1 MRTGPGTTELREFP
15 LPDIP
20 GDGALLKVEVAGICG
35 TDVKMYARPPFTAPV
50 IMGHE
55 NVGVIARAGRA
66 FTERQ
71 GVREG
76 DRVFVEHYVGCMNC
90 EWCRI
95 GEYRHCALTDWR
107 VNPDARRYGYTTSDN
122 PYHLWGGFAQY
133 MFLPWNAVLHR
144 VPAGVSAELAGI
156 ATPLSNGIEWALFSA
171 GVGYDSTVLIQ
182 GPGQQGLSQ
191 TVACKQAGASLII
204 VTGTG
209 RDAARLELAKRL
221 GADEVIDVQAEDT
234 LTRIM
239 DITGGNGVDIVL
251 DCTAGAGTGPVLLGI
266 DALKRREGTLLIQGE
281 RPPSPAS
288 RSRRSRRR
296 PSRSRAPAGTVSAP
310 ASWPSASW
318 RPAGSRCRN
327 WPPTGSRWATPIRL
341 SVRSAVKPGKMWC
354 TYRCCRGRTDMPT
367 VVRNIP
373 RAGRAVADAFAEF
386 GVATTHEAQGR
397 TGLLAPYLTPI
408 YPGAR
413 ISGTAVTVSVP
424 PGDNWMIH
432 VAVEQCRD
440 GDVLVVTRCTRGW
453 PSSTCRP

>member
-1 MRTGPGTTELREFP
+1 MGEQVRAAVRTGPGSTELREFP
-15 LPDIP
+15 MPDIP

-35 TDVKMYARPPFTAPV
+35 TDVKMYAKPPHPAPV

-107 VNPDARRYGYTTSDN
+107 VNPSARRYGYTTSDN
-122 PYHLWGGFAQY
+122 PFHLWGGFAQY

-156 ATPLSNGIEWALFSA
+156 ATPLSNGIEWALFGA
-171 GVGYDSTVLIQ
+171 GVGYDSSVLIQ

-221 GADEVIDVQAEDT
+221 GADEVIDVQAEHA

-281 RPPSPAS
+281 LAAFPDFPVKKITDKAITIKSARGHSF
-288 RSRRSRRR
+288 
-296 PSRSRAPAGTVSAP
+296 RA
-310 ASWPSASW
+310 
-318 RPAGSRCRN
+318 CE
-327 WPPTGSRWATPIRL
+327 L
-341 SVRSAVKPGKMWC
+341 
-354 TYRCCRGRTDMPT
+354 
-367 VVRNIP
+367 
-373 RAGRAVADAFAEF
+373 AGRQLASGRFPLQELATHRFGLGHAGQAIRAV
-386 GVATTHEAQGR
+386 GGEAGEDVVHVS
-397 TGLLAPYLTPI
+397 LLPWE
-408 YPGAR
+408 
-413 ISGTAVTVSVP
+413 
-424 PGDNWMIH
+424 D
-432 VAVEQCRD
+432 
-440 GDVLVVTRCTRGW
+440 
-453 PSSTCRP
+453 